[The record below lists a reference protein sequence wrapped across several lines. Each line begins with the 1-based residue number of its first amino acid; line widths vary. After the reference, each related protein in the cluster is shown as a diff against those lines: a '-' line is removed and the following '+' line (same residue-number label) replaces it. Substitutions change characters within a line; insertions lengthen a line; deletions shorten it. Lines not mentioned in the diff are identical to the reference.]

1 MKAFTAIYDTQKY
14 KGINYSFKAKS
25 LKAAK
30 QWVKE
35 KFNFDV
41 VSNMKVVADKN

>member
-1 MKAFTAIYDTQKY
+1 MKTFKAIYDTQTY

-30 QWVKE
+30 QWVNE
-35 KFNFDV
+35 KFDFSI
-41 VSNMKVVADKN
+41 VSNMKIVADEN